1 MIHRMA
7 LSRCFFLSTTLTI
20 ALAAGGCVGPRGSL
34 NGRASDEWTRS
45 YTLQDGGEFQIVGG
59 AGTIEV
65 TGGDGPTIEVK
76 AERIVHAPTDAAAQP
91 IPARIR
97 IVDEVQPDSVV
108 IRNEGVSGVI
118 VGLQLEVNFHVTMP
132 RSTRVH
138 LRTASGD
145 ITVSNVAGAV
155 VASAMNGSIAV
166 KNASG
171 ALEARATNGNVA
183 ADLSALGK
191 GTVELRSTNGNV
203 ALTLPATADANVDA
217 TATNGTIDIEGLPL
231 ESTGQGSRHRARGPL
246 NNGGTLVQ
254 LVSTNGNVAIKAAT
268 R

>member
-1 MIHRMA
+1 MA
-7 LSRCFFLSTTLTI
+7 LSRCSFVFATLT
-20 ALAAGGCVGPRGSL
+20 LASVVGGCVGPRGSL
-34 NGRASDEWTRS
+34 NGRASDEWTRT
-45 YTLQDGGEFQIVGG
+45 YTLEDGGAFQIVGG
-59 AGTIEV
+59 SGTIEIV
-65 TGGDGPTIEVK
+65 GGDGPAIDVK
-76 AERIVHAPTDAAAQP
+76 AERIVHASSDAAAQP

-118 VGLQLEVNFHVTMP
+118 VGLQLEVNFHVTLP
-132 RSTRVH
+132 KSTRVH

-145 ITVSNVAGAV
+145 ITVSNMAGAV

-166 KNASG
+166 KNVSG

-191 GTVELRSTNGNV
+191 DAVELRTTNGNV
-203 ALTLPATADANVDA
+203 SLTLPATADANVDG
-217 TATNGTIDIEGLPL
+217 TATNGTIDVEGLPL
-231 ESTGQGSRHRARGPL
+231 EATGQGNRHRVRGPL

>member
-1 MIHRMA
+1 MA
-7 LSRCFFLSTTLTI
+7 LSRCSSLFTTLTL
-20 ALAAGGCVGPRGSL
+20 ALVAAGCAGPRGPL
-34 NGRASDEWTRS
+34 TGRASDEWTRT
-45 YTLQDGGEFQIVGG
+45 YTLQDGGQFQIVGG

-65 TGGDGPTIEVK
+65 TGGDGPAIEVK
-76 AERIVHAPTDAAAQP
+76 AERIAHAPSDAAAQP

-108 IRNEGVSGVI
+108 IRNEGLGGVV
-118 VGLQLEVNFHVTMP
+118 VGLQLEVNFHVTLP

-145 ITVSNVAGAV
+145 ITVSNMTGAA
-155 VASAMNGSIAV
+155 VASATNGAITA
-166 KNASG
+166 KNMAG
-171 ALEARATNGNVA
+171 GLEARATNGNVT

-191 GTVELRSTNGNV
+191 DAVELRTTNGNV
-203 ALTLPATADANVDA
+203 SLTLPATADANVDA
-217 TATNGTIDIEGLPL
+217 NATNGTIDVQGFPL
-231 ESTGQGSRHRARGPL
+231 EATGQGSRRRARGSL

-254 LVSTNGNVAIKAAT
+254 LASTNGNVALNAAA